1 MGKHVIRSKLQCSG
15 IAWVRRRYSVPI
27 TTEQTAAQ
35 HLPCHT
41 SSYHASNLPIAI
53 FNCTCDWKVLQR
65 YRRCT
70 SSVGGIN
77 APVQIS
83 KVQERQ
89 ESGKNLM
96 NTVLGEGKRKKT
108 PENGITLVFITISV
122 PAQGWRGSVCNA
134 GYTYVGIPVRPN
146 LCVSVR

>member
-1 MGKHVIRSKLQCSG
+1 M
-15 IAWVRRRYSVPI
+15 
-27 TTEQTAAQ
+27 
-35 HLPCHT
+35 
-41 SSYHASNLPIAI
+41 
-53 FNCTCDWKVLQR
+53 
-65 YRRCT
+65 
-70 SSVGGIN
+70 GGIN

-108 PENGITLVFITISV
+108 PPKTAYTLVFITISV
-122 PAQGWRGSVCNA
+122 PAQRWRGSVCNA

>member
-1 MGKHVIRSKLQCSG
+1 MPAISPSLSLTVHVIGKFCKGTGGAHR
-15 IAWVRRRYSVPI
+15 AW
-27 TTEQTAAQ
+27 
-35 HLPCHT
+35 
-41 SSYHASNLPIAI
+41 
-53 FNCTCDWKVLQR
+53 
-65 YRRCT
+65 
-70 SSVGGIN
+70 GGIN